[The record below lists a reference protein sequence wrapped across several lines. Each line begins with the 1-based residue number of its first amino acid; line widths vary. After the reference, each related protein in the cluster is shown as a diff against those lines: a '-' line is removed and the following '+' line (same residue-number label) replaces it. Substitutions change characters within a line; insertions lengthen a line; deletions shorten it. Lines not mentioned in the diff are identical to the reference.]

1 MSKVIEIS
9 DSDDENEKFAS
20 SIGAAPAVTLPLP
33 SNRPT
38 NDISNLA
45 KEKSNVIP
53 KHSVSPS
60 PMVISEVASLNATS
74 MPTIVSVQGGAD
86 AASGATTTP
95 TTSPQSAK
103 IAQPNKRNRRKSM
116 HHPLC
121 VSPEIEFETI
131 ALEDDE
137 ENASTKEKT
146 KIHTNTEVVQQQNKS
161 PKSHKTVSNNLNSQ
175 VNPPASSNE
184 KEFRDA
190 CSELL
195 KSERTIALLRQVAED
210 RVRINFLLASYNMA
224 EIHFS
229 VHTKLEVLQTQLNER
244 MKRRKWQQ
252 ERKRKRLYRYNPR
265 AET

>member
-1 MSKVIEIS
+1 
-9 DSDDENEKFAS
+9 
-20 SIGAAPAVTLPLP
+20 
-33 SNRPT
+33 
-38 NDISNLA
+38 
-45 KEKSNVIP
+45 
-53 KHSVSPS
+53 
-60 PMVISEVASLNATS
+60 

-131 ALEDDE
+131 ALEDDDE

-161 PKSHKTVSNNLNSQ
+161 PKSHKTASNNLNSQ

-195 KSERTIALLRQVAED
+195 KSE
-210 RVRINFLLASYNMA
+210 
-224 EIHFS
+224 
-229 VHTKLEVLQTQLNER
+229 KL
-244 MKRRKWQQ
+244 
-252 ERKRKRLYRYNPR
+252 
-265 AET
+265 